1 MCLLRPAVWPA
12 VCWNA
17 KGRQRWQKRVGLQ
30 CCDLHNNRSVWM
42 MLKLYQGEAD
52 SLQVVDQS
60 STEGVIPG
68 GSIEG

>member
-1 MCLLRPAVWPA
+1 MASSVLEC
-12 VCWNA
+12 
-17 KGRQRWQKRVGLQ
+17 KGKTTVRRKGVGLQ

-42 MLKLYQGEAD
+42 MLKPYQGEDD

>member
-1 MCLLRPAVWPA
+1 MWPA

-17 KGRQRWQKRVGLQ
+17 KGRQSWQKRMSLQ
-30 CCDLHNNRSVWM
+30 CCDLHNNRSMWM

>member
-1 MCLLRPAVWPA
+1 MWPA

-17 KGRQRWQKRVGLQ
+17 KGRLQSWQKGVGLQ
-30 CCDLHNNRSVWM
+30 CCDLHNNRSVQM
-42 MLKLYQGEAD
+42 MLKTYQGEAD